1 MQVEVES
8 TPSPFFYFVILIL
21 TEIPAIVENFGKG
34 SWYLDV
40 INGFTLVWNY
50 LVSVSQT
57 EMIEK

>member
-34 SWYLDV
+34 SFWL
-40 INGFTLVWNY
+40 
-50 LVSVSQT
+50 
-57 EMIEK
+57 